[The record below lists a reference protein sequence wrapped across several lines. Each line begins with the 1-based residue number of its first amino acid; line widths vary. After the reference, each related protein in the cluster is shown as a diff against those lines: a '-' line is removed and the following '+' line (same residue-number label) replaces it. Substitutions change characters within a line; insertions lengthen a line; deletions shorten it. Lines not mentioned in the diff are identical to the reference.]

1 MVLPKGGTWVVE
13 GEYFY
18 REHYKY
24 KGIYE
29 LYWLD
34 SDGTDHCVQNF
45 CILENALAFAREDKL
60 WRESNYPIGH
70 KTRLNFDLN
79 LFDSAKK
86 KVLSWPGEEDDES
99 KEEELRL
106 KREARRKRRLAKK
119 EQLAKEQEGKSTT
132 KSTGGKKSGKR
143 KKQN

>member
-1 MVLPKGGTWVVE
+1 MALLPKNGTWVVE

-18 REHYKY
+18 LEHYKY

-45 CILENALAFAREDKL
+45 CILENALALAREDKL
-60 WRESNYPIGH
+60 WRESNYPIGN
-70 KTRLNFDLN
+70 KTRVNWDLN

-86 KVLSWPGEEDDES
+86 KVLSWPDSDSDIDDGED
-99 KEEELRL
+99 EELKR

-119 EQLAKEQEGKSTT
+119 EQEGKL
-132 KSTGGKKSGKR
+132 TGGKKSGKR
-143 KKQN
+143 KK